1 MNWVDILTVATF
13 FVGGVIIG
21 AFYVYKVVMHNVSE
35 NPRKMIEILEKIE
48 RLNAKE
54 QQIDQEDNNSLND
67 IKTEVY
73 HGITY
78 LFDKDTDEFLAQGT
92 SFDDALKIANKRFPN
107 RFSVKVAA
115 SDSQS
120 S

>member
-13 FVGGVIIG
+13 FVGGAIIG

-35 NPRKMIEILEKIE
+35 NPRKMIEILEKID

-54 QQIDQEDNNSLND
+54 QQTNQQDSDSLND
-67 IKTEVY
+67 IKTEVH

-92 SFDDALKIANKRFPN
+92 SYDDALQIASKRFPN
-107 RFSVKVAA
+107 RFSVKAIA